1 MPRLSRHWNQ
11 RETPR
16 SADQTASALSVN
28 IWKLA
33 SDALLALEN
42 EGFETADWSQRLDV
56 IGHFAIF
63 GVHLTDRETWMRL
76 PDEERG
82 RLIPSLAKHLAALM
96 QDNRLGCDG
105 PGEHATRFIEQLNAQ
120 SEIYAG
126 GQWSAEEGPGFAL
139 CRELGDAVAGS
150 MEERDREWIVT
161 YVIDREAPK
170 FATALQKVLRS
181 LVASGRQL
189 A

>member
-16 SADQTASALSVN
+16 SASQTASALSVN

-63 GVHLTDRETWMRL
+63 GVHLVDREIQSRL
-76 PDEERG
+76 SDEERAQ
-82 RLIPSLAKHLAALM
+82 LIPSLAKHLAALM
-96 QDNRLGCDG
+96 QDNRRECDG
-105 PGEHATRFIEQLNAQ
+105 PGEHAERFVEQFNAQ
-120 SEIYAG
+120 SGIYADC
-126 GQWSAEEGPGFAL
+126 QWSEGEGPGFAL
-139 CRELGDAVAGS
+139 CRELGDAVADS
-150 MEERDREWIVT
+150 MGEKDREWIAT

-170 FATALQKVLRS
+170 FATALRRALRG
-181 LVASGRQL
+181 LVSGR

>member
-28 IWKLA
+28 IWKIA

-56 IGHFAIF
+56 IAQFAIF
-63 GVHLTDRETWMRL
+63 GVHLVDREAQSRL
-76 PDEERG
+76 PDEERAQ
-82 RLIPSLAKHLAALM
+82 LIPSLARHLAALM
-96 QDNRLGCDG
+96 QDNRLECDG
-105 PGEHATRFIEQLNAQ
+105 PGEHATRFIEQLDAQ
-120 SEIYAG
+120 AETYAG
-126 GQWSAEEGPGFAL
+126 CQWSEEEGPGFAL
-139 CRELGDAVAGS
+139 CRELGDTVAGS
-150 MEERDREWIVT
+150 MGEKDQEWIAT

-170 FATALQKVLRS
+170 FATALRRVLRG
-181 LVASGRQL
+181 LVAGGT
-189 A
+189 

>member
-28 IWKLA
+28 IWRLA

-42 EGFETADWSQRLDV
+42 DGFETADWSQRLDV
-56 IGHFAIF
+56 IGQFSIF
-63 GVHLTDRETWMRL
+63 GVHLVDRAAQSRL
-76 PDEERG
+76 ADEERA

-96 QDNRLGCDG
+96 QDNRLECDG
-105 PGEHATRFIEQLNAQ
+105 PGEHAACFIEQFNAQ
-120 SEIYAG
+120 TEAYAG
-126 GQWSAEEGPGFAL
+126 CEWSEQEGPGFAL
-139 CRELGDAVAGS
+139 CRALGDAVAES
-150 MEERDREWIVT
+150 MGEKDQEWIAT

-170 FATALQKVLRS
+170 FATALRRVLRG
-181 LVASGRQL
+181 LVPGRE
-189 A
+189 

>member
-16 SADQTASALSVN
+16 SAGQTASALSVN

-63 GVHLTDRETWMRL
+63 GVHLTDREVQMRL
-76 PDEERG
+76 SDGERNQ
-82 RLIPSLAKHLAALM
+82 LILSLAKHLAALM
-96 QDNRLGCDG
+96 QDNRLESDG
-105 PGEHATRFIEQLNAQ
+105 PGEHADRFIEQLNTQ
-120 SEIYAG
+120 SEIYVDC
-126 GQWSAEEGPGFAL
+126 QWSEEEGPGFAL
-139 CRELGDAVAGS
+139 CRELGDAVADS
-150 MEERDREWIVT
+150 MEEKDQEWIAT

-170 FATALQKVLRS
+170 FATALRRVLRG
-181 LVASGRQL
+181 LVSGRQ
-189 A
+189 

>member
-16 SADQTASALSVN
+16 SAGQTASALSVN

-33 SDALLALEN
+33 SDALLTLEN

-63 GVHLTDRETWMRL
+63 GVHLADRETRTRL
-76 PDEERG
+76 SDEARG
-82 RLIPSLAKHLAALM
+82 QLIPSLAKHLAALM
-96 QDNRLGCDG
+96 QDNRLECDG
-105 PGEHATRFIEQLNAQ
+105 PGEHAARFIERLNAR
-120 SEIYAG
+120 SEVYADC
-126 GQWSAEEGPGFAL
+126 QWSEEEGPGFML
-139 CRELGDAVAGS
+139 CRELGDAVADS
-150 MEERDREWIVT
+150 MGEKDREWIAT

-170 FATALQKVLRS
+170 FATALQRVLRA
-181 LVASGRQL
+181 LVGEGK
-189 A
+189 

>member
-1 MPRLSRHWNQ
+1 MPRLSRNWNQ

-16 SADQTASALSVN
+16 SAGQTASALSVN

-63 GVHLTDRETWMRL
+63 GVHLTDRETQTRL
-76 PDEERG
+76 PDEERT
-82 RLIPSLAKHLAALM
+82 RLIPSLARHLAALM
-96 QDNRLGCDG
+96 QDNRLECDG
-105 PGEHATRFIEQLNAQ
+105 PGDHADRFIGQLNAQ
-120 SEIYAG
+120 SEIYADC
-126 GQWSAEEGPGFAL
+126 QWSKDEGPGFAL
-139 CRELGDAVAGS
+139 CRELGDAVADS
-150 MEERDREWIVT
+150 MGEKDQEWIAT

-170 FATALQKVLRS
+170 FATALRRS
-181 LVASGRQL
+181 LRGLVSG
-189 A
+189 

>member
-11 RETPR
+11 RETTR

-63 GVHLTDRETWMRL
+63 GVHLTDREVQMRL
-76 PDEERG
+76 PDEERN

-96 QDNRLGCDG
+96 QDNRLESDG
-105 PGEHATRFIEQLNAQ
+105 PGEHADRFIEQLNAR

-126 GQWSAEEGPGFAL
+126 CQWSEEEGPGFAL
-139 CRELGDAVAGS
+139 CRELGDAVADS
-150 MEERDREWIVT
+150 MGEKDQEWIAT

-170 FATALQKVLRS
+170 FAAALRRTLRS
-181 LVASGRQL
+181 LVAGG